1 MAFSI
6 PTSPDQPF
14 YTQETTLDG
23 VRYLL
28 DFRYSQRARV
38 WYLAIALADNP
49 SEWLA
54 GGIKIVCNYPLLR
67 YCADVRLPRGILVA
81 LTDSTD
87 DTPPDLGELG
97 EGKRVTLTYVPL
109 AEASAL
115 KGGS

>member
-1 MAFSI
+1 MAVQTI
-6 PTSPDQPF
+6 PTETDQPF

-54 GGIKIVCNYPLLR
+54 AGIKIVCNYPLLK
-67 YCADVRLPRGILVA
+67 YCADVRLPPGLLA
-81 LTDSTD
+81 ATAETAN

-97 EGKRVTLTYVPL
+97 EGKRVTLTYVPVADL
-109 AEASAL
+109 ANL
-115 KGGS
+115 